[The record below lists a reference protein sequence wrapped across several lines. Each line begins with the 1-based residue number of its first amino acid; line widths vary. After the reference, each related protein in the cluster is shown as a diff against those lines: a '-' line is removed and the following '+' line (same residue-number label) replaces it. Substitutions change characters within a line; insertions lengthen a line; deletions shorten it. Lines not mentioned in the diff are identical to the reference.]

1 MPCVMKKTSNT
12 SSLLSQYF
20 ALSYL
25 LLLINASAFLG
36 QINYVNFTT
45 YLFAAVVYL
54 TYCFLYLLPISILLG
69 FLQKILADKR
79 LPLFLKSPW
88 FIGSLTVIAVTV
100 IQLLIYT
107 DSFIFRMFG
116 FHFNS
121 FVWNL
126 IFTKGGIESMGSSQ
140 STVRSFIVIVLTC
153 FVAQAAILL
162 LLMMVPRIKN
172 FCAGFLTRRKL
183 AAAMTILIAMTAL
196 QSLVYG
202 FSSFYNYRPILT
214 VPRAFPF
221 YVPVTFRRL
230 AKSFGLQQPRESSF
244 AIKFREINL
253 KYPLNPITRQADY
266 NNYNIVILMAESLR
280 ADMLDPK
287 IMPKTW
293 AFSQKAV
300 CFNQHYS
307 GGNGTRMAI
316 FSAFYGLYGNYWFK
330 FLDERR
336 GPVLMDLLIDN
347 NYQINV
353 FSSAKFSYPEFDKT
367 IFAQLPPD
375 RLHDSRELEPG
386 ILEWKLDRQ
395 NVGLMLD
402 FFKNRDKSRPF
413 MTFMFFESPHAPYH
427 FPPENEIRTS
437 WLDEFNYAT
446 VDLKKDI
453 PLIKNRYINSCN
465 HLDSQFERIL
475 KYLEENSLLDSTI
488 VIITGDH
495 GEEFMEHG
503 RWGHNSNYS
512 DEQTLVPM
520 VLWAPDV
527 KPHQVDSITSHLDI
541 PATICNL
548 LGVTNPPQ
556 DYSEGIDLLGTDK
569 RQFTVISDWDTIA
582 YVDNEHKAIFPTNI
596 LGLNTVTTKSNVEI
610 TDRAAFYKEHQPYLV
625 KVMKDLFRFSK

>member
-1 MPCVMKKTSNT
+1 MKPGSNT
-12 SSLLSQYF
+12 SSFLSQYF

-25 LLLINASAFLG
+25 LLLINASVFLG
-36 QINYVNFTT
+36 QINYINFTT
-45 YLFAAVVYL
+45 YFFAGVVYF
-54 TYCFLYLLPISILLG
+54 TYCFLYLLPFAIVLGLLR
-69 FLQKILADKR
+69 KILNYKR
-79 LPLFLKSPW
+79 SPVFLKSPY
-88 FIGSLTVIAVTV
+88 FLGSLAVIALTAL
-100 IQLLIYT
+100 QLLIYM

-126 IFTKGGIESMGSSQ
+126 IFTKGGVESMGSSQ
-140 STVRSFIVIVLTC
+140 STVRSFIVIVLVF

-162 LLMMVPRIKN
+162 LLMMVPKVKN
-172 FCAGFLTRRKL
+172 FCANFLTRRKL
-183 AAAMTILIAMTAL
+183 AIALITLLAMAGL

-202 FSSFYNYRPILT
+202 FGSFYNYRPILT
-214 VPRAFPF
+214 VSRAFPF
-221 YVPVTFRRL
+221 YMPVTFRRF
-230 AKSFGLQQPRESSF
+230 AKSLGLKQPQESSF

-253 KYPLNPITRQADY
+253 KYPLNPINQQADH

-280 ADMLDPK
+280 ADMLDPQ

-300 CFNQHYS
+300 RFNQHYS

-330 FLDERR
+330 FLEEHR

-347 NYQINV
+347 NYQIDV

-367 IFAQLPPD
+367 VFARLPQNQ
-375 RLHDSRELEPG
+375 LHDSRELESG
-386 ILEWKLDRQ
+386 MLEWKLDRQ

-402 FFKNRDKSRPF
+402 FFKNRDKSRSF

-427 FPPENEIRTS
+427 FPPENEIRTP
-437 WLDEFNYAT
+437 WLEEFNYAT

-453 PLIKNRYINSCN
+453 SLIKNRYINSCN

-488 VIITGDH
+488 VILTGDH

-512 DEQTLVPM
+512 DVQTLVPM
-520 VLWAPDV
+520 VLWAPGV
-527 KPHQVDSITSHLDI
+527 KPHRVDSITSHLDI
-541 PATICNL
+541 PATICKL

-556 DYSEGIDLLGTDK
+556 DYSEGIDLLGTEK
-569 RQFTVISDWDTIA
+569 HQFTVISDWDTIA
-582 YVDNEHKAIFPTNI
+582 YVDNEHKAIFPTTI
-596 LGLNTVTTKSNVEI
+596 LGLNTVTTKTNVEI
-610 TDRAAFYKEHQPYLV
+610 TDRTTFYKAHQPDLV
-625 KVMKDLFRFSK
+625 RVMKDLSRFSK